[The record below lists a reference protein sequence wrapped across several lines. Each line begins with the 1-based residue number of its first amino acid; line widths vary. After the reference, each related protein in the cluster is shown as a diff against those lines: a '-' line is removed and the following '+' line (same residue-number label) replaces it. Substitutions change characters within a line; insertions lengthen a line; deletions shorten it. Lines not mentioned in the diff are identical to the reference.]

1 MPETM
6 NKTTSAGVAPGIVE
20 YYERALLE
28 NARPEMVHSRD
39 AQKRPL
45 PPHNGKFVNFRRMIP
60 FAAATQPLQ
69 EGVTPDGQTL
79 RQTGFS
85 VMVKPYGQYVPIT
98 DELNLY
104 HLDNLHRETA
114 ELLSDQ
120 AALTLDTLC
129 RDAMCAGLNVQY
141 AGGKTSRG
149 ALTASDKLTAAD
161 VKEAVRTLKRNNC
174 KPFADGFYHA
184 VVHPDTVF
192 DLTGDS
198 QWIDVARYQDKEKI
212 ERYELGCLY
221 KVKFFESSNAKVFEA
236 ATTLVEGVQSLTIT
250 GVDTA
255 KRTLTVSDTLTEE
268 QARALAGL
276 AADVSVTVS
285 GVETRTP
292 ICIERVNAATGV
304 VTLRWMPASTV
315 TDTWVTANTPTVKPT
330 GGGASGAKVYATLIY
345 GQNAYGDVELGEGG
359 QNVKILI
366 NPPGS
371 AGAGDPRE
379 QRGTIAW
386 TVQGF
391 ACAILQD
398 AFMVRVEH
406 GASN

>member
-1 MPETM
+1 MPEVM
-6 NKTTSAGVAPGIVE
+6 NKTTGAGVAPGMVE
-20 YYERALLE
+20 YYERTLLE
-28 NARPEMVHSRD
+28 NVKPEMVHSRD

-45 PPHNGKFVNFRRMIP
+45 PAHNGKYVNFRRMIP
-60 FAAATQPLQ
+60 FDAATKPLE
-69 EGVTPDGQTL
+69 EGVTPTGQTL
-79 RQTGFS
+79 RQSGMS

-98 DELNLY
+98 DELDFY

-129 RDAMCAGLNVQY
+129 RDAMTAGLNVQL
-141 AGGKTSRG
+141 AGSKTSRG
-149 ALTASDKLTAAD
+149 ALTAGDKLTAAD

-174 KPFADGFYHA
+174 KPFPDGFYHA
-184 VVHPDTVF
+184 IVHPDTVF

-198 QWIDVARYQDKEKI
+198 QWIDVAKYQDREKI

-221 KVKFFESSNAKVFEA
+221 KVKFFESTNAKVFTA
-236 ATTLVEGVQSLTIT
+236 GDAIIPDVSSLTIT
-250 GVDTA
+250 AVNPSA
-255 KRTLTVSDTLTEE
+255 RTVTVSDTLTEE

-276 AADVSVTVS
+276 MVDISVTIS
-285 GVETRTP
+285 EAETLTP
-292 ICIERVNAATGV
+292 MCIERVNAAAK
-304 VTLRWMPASTV
+304 TLTFRWMPATSV
-315 TDTWVTANTPTVKPT
+315 TDTWIAANTPKVKPT

-359 QNVKILI
+359 GNVRIII

-371 AGAGDPRE
+371 AGSGDPLE
-379 QRGTIAW
+379 QRGTVAW
-386 TVQGF
+386 KVQGF

-398 AFMVRVEH
+398 AFIVRIEH
-406 GASN
+406 GATA